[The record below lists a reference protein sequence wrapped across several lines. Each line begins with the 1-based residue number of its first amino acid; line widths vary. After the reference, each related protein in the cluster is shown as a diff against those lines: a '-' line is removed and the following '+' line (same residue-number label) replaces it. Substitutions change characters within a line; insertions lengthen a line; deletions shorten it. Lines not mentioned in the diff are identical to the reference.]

1 VLTGVVSILL
11 RVSPRTEH
19 PLNPGFAMAEQVSH
33 EQLEKRL
40 ADLESEILKRRQLEN
55 ELEGQLNKFRGL
67 YQLATAVSSDQDLD
81 ACLRFIVETCREILD
96 ADLSYVALRDEVQH
110 EFYKHTVSGIHTEA
124 FRNMRLPSDK
134 GLGGLVARTRQ
145 GRIVGD
151 YLTATD
157 FNRGDENIIA
167 EEGIVSGMAVP
178 LQIGQRNLGVIYV
191 FNRTKTDFYQ
201 YDLDTLSLIGNLAAV
216 EIDRKQVEE
225 ALRESEERYRF
236 LVETTGD
243 AIYRLRYDS
252 MNYDYLSPGI
262 TNLTGYSPEEMK
274 DLGFSKLVR
283 RIDLPDEVDVS
294 PGALVKDRMEGKT
307 GEYRADYLVVT
318 KAGEPKWL
326 RDHSFP
332 WYDDAAKL
340 MGSVGILSD
349 VTDYKR
355 AEALV
360 RQRTADLVESEEKYR
375 TLVENV
381 PLVVY
386 RVTPK
391 GEILFV
397 NQFVEELLGYSPVE
411 ILRLP
416 SLWSE
421 VLYEEDRQ
429 RVTELRQ
436 KGQEEGQELIAEYR
450 VLHKDGHIVY
460 VVDHAIPFRT
470 ADGLVSRVDGII
482 MDVTGRVKMQEQLIQ
497 SEGIK
502 TIGEVSARLA
512 HEIRNPLVSAGGFAR
527 RLLSSM
533 NPSDPNREK
542 VEIIVKEVGRLEV
555 ILRMILNYIQPLDLE
570 MLPTEP
576 NLLVETA
583 LRGVADEMAERNV
596 TVRAELSPELPRI
609 SVDQAKMEQVLRT
622 LLRNACNQMPSGA
635 SLSVGTAFDQ
645 GMFQLAMRYPVR
657 HMSRDDV
664 EHFFYPFTTFK
675 VDYQLVDLPMSKIL
689 VHKHGGMIE
698 VKLGKSGELS
708 IRILLPA

>member
-1 VLTGVVSILL
+1 
-11 RVSPRTEH
+11 
-19 PLNPGFAMAEQVSH
+19 MAEQVSH

-81 ACLRFIVETCREILD
+81 ACLRFIVETCREILH
-96 ADLSYVALRDEVQH
+96 ADLSYVALRDGDQH

-124 FRNMRLPSDK
+124 FRNVRLPSDK

-178 LQIGQRNLGVIYV
+178 LQIGQRNLGVLYV
-191 FNRTKTDFYQ
+191 FNRAKTDFSQ

-216 EIDRKQVEE
+216 EIDRKQVEQ

-262 TNLTGYSPEEMK
+262 RNLTGYSPEEMK

-283 RIDLPDEVDVS
+283 RIDLPGEEDVF
-294 PGALVKDRMEGKT
+294 PGALVKDRIEGKT

-397 NQFVEELLGYSPVE
+397 NQFVEELIGYSPVE
-411 ILRLP
+411 ILRFP

-421 VLYEEDRQ
+421 VLYDEDRQ

-436 KGQEEGQELIAEYR
+436 KSQEEGQEHIAEYR
-450 VLHKDGHIVY
+450 VLHKDGRIVY

-470 ADGLVSRVDGII
+470 VDGLASRVDGII

-555 ILRMILNYIQPLDLE
+555 ILRMILNYIQPLDLQ

-622 LLRNACNQMPSGA
+622 LLRNAFNQIPSGA
-635 SLSVGTAFDQ
+635 SLSIGTAFDQ

-689 VHKHGGMIE
+689 VHKHGGIIE

>member
-1 VLTGVVSILL
+1 
-11 RVSPRTEH
+11 
-19 PLNPGFAMAEQVSH
+19 MAEQVSH

-81 ACLRFIVETCREILD
+81 ACLRFIVETCREILH
-96 ADLSYVALRDEVQH
+96 ADLSYVALRDEDQH
-110 EFYKHTVSGIHTEA
+110 EFYKHTVSGVHTEA
-124 FRNMRLPSDK
+124 FRNVRLPSDK

-178 LQIGQRNLGVIYV
+178 LQIGQRNLGVLYV
-191 FNRTKTDFYQ
+191 FNRAKTDFSQ

-216 EIDRKQVEE
+216 EIDRKQVEQ

-262 TNLTGYSPEEMK
+262 RNLTGYSPEEMK

-283 RIDLPDEVDVS
+283 RIDLPGEEDVF
-294 PGALVKDRMEGKT
+294 PGALVKDRIEGKT

-397 NQFVEELLGYSPVE
+397 NQFVEELIGYSPVE
-411 ILRLP
+411 ILRFP

-421 VLYEEDRQ
+421 VLYDEDRQ

-436 KGQEEGQELIAEYR
+436 KSQEEGQEHIAEYR
-450 VLHKDGHIVY
+450 VLHKDGRIVY

-470 ADGLVSRVDGII
+470 VDGLASRVDGII

-555 ILRMILNYIQPLDLE
+555 ILRMILNYIQPLDLQ

-622 LLRNACNQMPSGA
+622 LLRNAFNQIPSGA
-635 SLSVGTAFDQ
+635 SLSIGTAFDQ
-645 GMFQLAMRYPVR
+645 GMFQLVMRYPVR

-689 VHKHGGMIE
+689 VHKHGGIIE

>member
-1 VLTGVVSILL
+1 
-11 RVSPRTEH
+11 
-19 PLNPGFAMAEQVSH
+19 MAEQVSH

-81 ACLRFIVETCREILD
+81 ACLRFIVETCREILN
-96 ADLSYVALRDEVQH
+96 ADLSYVALRDEDQH
-110 EFYKHTVSGIHTEA
+110 EFYKHTVSGVHTEA
-124 FRNMRLPSDK
+124 FRNVRLPSDK

-178 LQIGQRNLGVIYV
+178 LQIGQRNLGVLYV
-191 FNRTKTDFYQ
+191 FNRAKTDFSQ

-216 EIDRKQVEE
+216 EIDRKQVEQ

-283 RIDLPDEVDVS
+283 RIDLPSEEDVS

-397 NQFVEELLGYSPVE
+397 NQFVEELIGYSPVE
-411 ILRLP
+411 ILRFP

-421 VLYEEDRQ
+421 VLYDEDRQ

-436 KGQEEGQELIAEYR
+436 KSQEEGQEHIAEYR
-450 VLHKDGHIVY
+450 VLHKDGRIVY

-470 ADGLVSRVDGII
+470 VDGLASRVDGII

-583 LRGVADEMAERNV
+583 LRGVAAEMTERNV
-596 TVRAELSPELPRI
+596 TVRVELSPELPRI

-622 LLRNACNQMPSGA
+622 LLRNAFNQMPSGA
-635 SLSVGTAFDQ
+635 NLSIGTAFDQ
-645 GMFQLAMRYPVR
+645 GMFQLVMRYPVR

-689 VHKHGGMIE
+689 VHKHGGIIE

>member
-1 VLTGVVSILL
+1 
-11 RVSPRTEH
+11 
-19 PLNPGFAMAEQVSH
+19 MAEQVSH

-81 ACLRFIVETCREILD
+81 ACLRFIVETCREILH
-96 ADLSYVALRDEVQH
+96 ADLSYVALRDEDQH
-110 EFYKHTVSGIHTEA
+110 EFYKHTVSGVHTEA
-124 FRNMRLPSDK
+124 FRNVRLPSDK

-178 LQIGQRNLGVIYV
+178 LQIGQRNLGVLYV
-191 FNRTKTDFYQ
+191 FNRAKTDFSQ

-216 EIDRKQVEE
+216 EIDRKQVEQ

-262 TNLTGYSPEEMK
+262 RNLTGYSPEEMK

-283 RIDLPDEVDVS
+283 RIDLPGEEDVS

-397 NQFVEELLGYSPVE
+397 NQFVEELIGYSPVE
-411 ILRLP
+411 ILRFP

-421 VLYEEDRQ
+421 VLYDEDRQ

-436 KGQEEGQELIAEYR
+436 KSQEEGQEHIAEYR
-450 VLHKDGHIVY
+450 VLHKDGRIVY

-470 ADGLVSRVDGII
+470 VDGLASRVDGII

-555 ILRMILNYIQPLDLE
+555 ILRMILNYIQPLDLQI
-570 MLPTEP
+570 LPTEP

-622 LLRNACNQMPSGA
+622 LLRNAFNQIPSGA
-635 SLSVGTAFDQ
+635 SLSIGTAFDQ
-645 GMFQLAMRYPVR
+645 GMFQLVMRYPVR

-689 VHKHGGMIE
+689 VHKHGGIIE

>member
-1 VLTGVVSILL
+1 
-11 RVSPRTEH
+11 
-19 PLNPGFAMAEQVSH
+19 MAEQVSH

-81 ACLRFIVETCREILD
+81 ACLRFIVETCREILH
-96 ADLSYVALRDEVQH
+96 ADLSYVALRDEDQH
-110 EFYKHTVSGIHTEA
+110 EFYKHTVSGVHTEA
-124 FRNMRLPSDK
+124 FRNVRLPSDK

-151 YLTATD
+151 YITATD

-178 LQIGQRNLGVIYV
+178 LQIGQRNLGVLYV
-191 FNRTKTDFYQ
+191 FNRTKTDFSQ

-283 RIDLPDEVDVS
+283 RIDLPGEEDVS

-397 NQFVEELLGYSPVE
+397 NQFVEELIGYSPVE
-411 ILRLP
+411 ILRFP

-421 VLYEEDRQ
+421 VLYDEDRQ

-436 KGQEEGQELIAEYR
+436 KSQEEGQEHIAEYR
-450 VLHKDGHIVY
+450 VFHKDGRIVY

-470 ADGLVSRVDGII
+470 IDGLVSRVDGII

-576 NLLVETA
+576 NLLVATA
-583 LRGVADEMAERNV
+583 LRGVAAEMAERNV

-609 SVDQAKMEQVLRT
+609 SMDQAKMEQVLRT
-622 LLRNACNQMPSGA
+622 LLRNAFNQIPSGG
-635 SLSVGTAFDQ
+635 SLSIGTAFDQ
-645 GMFQLAMRYPVR
+645 GMFQLVMRYPVR
-657 HMSRDDV
+657 HMSQDDV

>member
-1 VLTGVVSILL
+1 
-11 RVSPRTEH
+11 
-19 PLNPGFAMAEQVSH
+19 MAEQVSH

-81 ACLRFIVETCREILD
+81 ACLRFIVETCREILH
-96 ADLSYVALRDEVQH
+96 ADLSYVALRDEDQH

-145 GRIVGD
+145 GRIVAD

-178 LQIGQRNLGVIYV
+178 LQIGQRNLGVLYV
-191 FNRTKTDFYQ
+191 FNRTKTDFSQ

-283 RIDLPDEVDVS
+283 RIDLPGEEDVF
-294 PGALVKDRMEGKT
+294 PGALVKDRIEGKT

-397 NQFVEELLGYSPVE
+397 NQFVEELIGYSPVE
-411 ILRLP
+411 ILRFP

-421 VLYEEDRQ
+421 VLYDEDRQ

-436 KGQEEGQELIAEYR
+436 KSQEEGQEHIAEYR
-450 VLHKDGHIVY
+450 VLHKDGRIVY

-470 ADGLVSRVDGII
+470 VDGLASRVDGII

-555 ILRMILNYIQPLDLE
+555 ILRMILNYIQPLDLQ

-622 LLRNACNQMPSGA
+622 LLRNAFNQIPSGA
-635 SLSVGTAFDQ
+635 SLSIGTAFDQ
-645 GMFQLAMRYPVR
+645 GMFQLVMRYPVR

-689 VHKHGGMIE
+689 VHKHGGIIE

>member
-1 VLTGVVSILL
+1 
-11 RVSPRTEH
+11 
-19 PLNPGFAMAEQVSH
+19 MAERVSH

-81 ACLRFIVETCREILD
+81 ACLRFIVETCREILH
-96 ADLSYVALRDEVQH
+96 ADLSYVALRDEDQH

-145 GRIVGD
+145 GRIVAD

-178 LQIGQRNLGVIYV
+178 LQIGQRNLGVLYV
-191 FNRTKTDFYQ
+191 FNRAKTDFCQ

-283 RIDLPDEVDVS
+283 RIDLPGEEDVF

-397 NQFVEELLGYSPVE
+397 NQFVEELIGYSPVE
-411 ILRLP
+411 ILRFP

-421 VLYEEDRQ
+421 VLYDEDRQ
-429 RVTELRQ
+429 RVKELRQ
-436 KGQEEGQELIAEYR
+436 KSQEEGQEHIAEYR
-450 VLHKDGHIVY
+450 VLHKDGRIVY

-470 ADGLVSRVDGII
+470 VDGLVSRVDGII

-583 LRGVADEMAERNV
+583 LRGVAAEMAERNV

-622 LLRNACNQMPSGA
+622 LLRNAFNQMPSGTN
-635 SLSVGTAFDQ
+635 LSIGTAFDQ
-645 GMFQLAMRYPVR
+645 DMFQLAMRYPVR

-708 IRILLPA
+708 IRILLPV

>member
-1 VLTGVVSILL
+1 
-11 RVSPRTEH
+11 
-19 PLNPGFAMAEQVSH
+19 MAERISH
-33 EQLEKRL
+33 EELEQRL
-40 ADLESEILKRRQLEN
+40 ADLKSEILKRSQLKN
-55 ELEGQLNKFRGL
+55 ELESQLNKFRGL
-67 YQLATAVSSDQDLD
+67 YELATAVSSDQDLD
-81 ACLRFIVETCREILD
+81 ACLRFIVDKCREILR
-96 ADLSYVALRDEVQH
+96 ADVSYVALRDEDQR
-110 EFYKHTVSGIHTEA
+110 EFYKHTVSGIHTET
-124 FRNMRLPSDK
+124 FRNVRLPSDK

-145 GRIVGD
+145 GRIVAD
-151 YLTATD
+151 YLTETD
-157 FNRGDENIIA
+157 FNRGDEHIIA

-178 LQIGQRNLGVIYV
+178 LQMGQRNLGVLYV
-191 FNRTKTDFYQ
+191 FNRTKTSFSQ
-201 YDLDTLSLIGNLAAV
+201 SDLDTLFLIGNLAAV
-216 EIDRKQVEE
+216 EIDRKQTEE

-262 TNLTGYSPEEMK
+262 GNLTGYSPEEIK
-274 DLGFSKLVR
+274 SLGFSKLVR
-283 RIDLPDEVDVS
+283 RIDLPGEEDVS
-294 PGALVKDRMEGKT
+294 AGVLVKDRMEGKT

-318 KAGEPKWL
+318 KAGDPKWL

-332 WYDDAAKL
+332 WFDESAKL

-386 RVTPK
+386 RITPK

-411 ILRLP
+411 ILRRS
-416 SLWSE
+416 SLWTD
-421 VLYEEDRQ
+421 VLYDEDRR
-429 RVTELRQ
+429 RVTQLRQ

-533 NPSDPNREK
+533 SPSDPNREK

-555 ILRMILNYIQPLDLE
+555 ILRMILNYIQPLELE
-570 MLPTEP
+570 MSPTEP

-583 LRGVADEMAERNV
+583 LRGVATEMTERDV
-596 TVRAELSPELPRI
+596 TVRAELSPDLPRI
-609 SVDQAKMEQVLRT
+609 LVDQSRMEQVLRT
-622 LLRNACNQMPSGA
+622 LLRNALNQMPSGA
-635 SLSVGTAFDQ
+635 NLSIFTALEQD
-645 GMFQLAMRYPVR
+645 MFQLVMRYPVR
-657 HMSRDDV
+657 HVSRDDV

-675 VDYQLVDLPMSKIL
+675 VDYPLVDLPMSKIL

-698 VKLGKSGELS
+698 VKLGKSGEIS

>member
-1 VLTGVVSILL
+1 
-11 RVSPRTEH
+11 
-19 PLNPGFAMAEQVSH
+19 MAEQVSH

-81 ACLRFIVETCREILD
+81 ACLRFIVETCREILH
-96 ADLSYVALRDEVQH
+96 ADLSYVALRDEDQH
-110 EFYKHTVSGIHTEA
+110 EFYKHTVSGVHTEA
-124 FRNMRLPSDK
+124 FRNVRLPSDK

-178 LQIGQRNLGVIYV
+178 LQIGQRNLGVLYV
-191 FNRTKTDFYQ
+191 FNRAKTDFSQ

-216 EIDRKQVEE
+216 EIDRKQVEQ

-283 RIDLPDEVDVS
+283 RIDLPGEEDVF
-294 PGALVKDRMEGKT
+294 PGALVKDRIEGKT

-397 NQFVEELLGYSPVE
+397 NQFVEELIGYSPVE
-411 ILRLP
+411 ILRFP

-421 VLYEEDRQ
+421 VLYDEDRQ

-436 KGQEEGQELIAEYR
+436 KSQEEGQEHIAEYR
-450 VLHKDGHIVY
+450 VLHKDGRIVY

-470 ADGLVSRVDGII
+470 VDGLVSRVDGII

-555 ILRMILNYIQPLDLE
+555 ILRMILNYIQPLDLQ

-622 LLRNACNQMPSGA
+622 LLRNAFNQIPSGA
-635 SLSVGTAFDQ
+635 SLSIGTAFDQ
-645 GMFQLAMRYPVR
+645 GMFQLVMRYPVR

-689 VHKHGGMIE
+689 VHKHGGIIE
-698 VKLGKSGELS
+698 IKLGKSGELS

>member
-1 VLTGVVSILL
+1 
-11 RVSPRTEH
+11 
-19 PLNPGFAMAEQVSH
+19 MAEQVSH

-81 ACLRFIVETCREILD
+81 ACLRFIVETCREILH
-96 ADLSYVALRDEVQH
+96 ADLSYVALRDEDQH
-110 EFYKHTVSGIHTEA
+110 EFYKHTVSGVHTEA
-124 FRNMRLPSDK
+124 FRNVRLPSDK

-178 LQIGQRNLGVIYV
+178 LQIGQRNLGVLYV
-191 FNRTKTDFYQ
+191 FNRAKTDFSQ

-216 EIDRKQVEE
+216 EIDRKQVEQ

-283 RIDLPDEVDVS
+283 RIDLPGEEDVF
-294 PGALVKDRMEGKT
+294 PGALVKDRIEGKT

-397 NQFVEELLGYSPVE
+397 NQFVEELIGYSPVE
-411 ILRLP
+411 ILRFP

-421 VLYEEDRQ
+421 VLYDEDRQ

-436 KGQEEGQELIAEYR
+436 KSQEEGQEHIAEYR
-450 VLHKDGHIVY
+450 VLHKDGRIVY
-460 VVDHAIPFRT
+460 VVDHAIPFR
-470 ADGLVSRVDGII
+470 AVDGLVSRVDGII

-622 LLRNACNQMPSGA
+622 LLRNAFNQIPSGA
-635 SLSVGTAFDQ
+635 SLSIGTAFDQ
-645 GMFQLAMRYPVR
+645 GMFQLVMRYPVR

-689 VHKHGGMIE
+689 VHKHGGIIE

>member
-1 VLTGVVSILL
+1 
-11 RVSPRTEH
+11 
-19 PLNPGFAMAEQVSH
+19 MAEQVSH

-81 ACLRFIVETCREILD
+81 ACLRFIVETCREILH
-96 ADLSYVALRDEVQH
+96 ADLSYVALRDEDQH
-110 EFYKHTVSGIHTEA
+110 EFYKHTVSGVHTEA
-124 FRNMRLPSDK
+124 FRNVRLPSDK

-178 LQIGQRNLGVIYV
+178 LQIGQRNLGVLYV
-191 FNRTKTDFYQ
+191 FNRAKTDFSQ

-216 EIDRKQVEE
+216 EIDRKQVEQ

-283 RIDLPDEVDVS
+283 RIDLPGEEDVF
-294 PGALVKDRMEGKT
+294 PGALVKDRIEGKT

-397 NQFVEELLGYSPVE
+397 NQFVEELIGYSPVE
-411 ILRLP
+411 ILRFP

-421 VLYEEDRQ
+421 VLYDEDRQ

-436 KGQEEGQELIAEYR
+436 KSQEEGQEHIAEYR
-450 VLHKDGHIVY
+450 VLHKDGRIVY

-470 ADGLVSRVDGII
+470 VDGLASRVDGII

-555 ILRMILNYIQPLDLE
+555 ILRMILNYIQPLDLQ

-622 LLRNACNQMPSGA
+622 LLRNAFNQIPSGA
-635 SLSVGTAFDQ
+635 SLSIGTAFDQ
-645 GMFQLAMRYPVR
+645 GMFQLVMRYPVR

-689 VHKHGGMIE
+689 VHKHGGIIE

>member
-1 VLTGVVSILL
+1 
-11 RVSPRTEH
+11 
-19 PLNPGFAMAEQVSH
+19 MAEQVSH

-81 ACLRFIVETCREILD
+81 ACLRFIVETCREILH
-96 ADLSYVALRDEVQH
+96 ADLSYVALRDEDQH
-110 EFYKHTVSGIHTEA
+110 EFYKHTVSGVHTEA
-124 FRNMRLPSDK
+124 FRNVRLPSDK
-134 GLGGLVARTRQ
+134 GVGGLVARTRQ
-145 GRIVGD
+145 GHIVGD

-178 LQIGQRNLGVIYV
+178 LQIGQRNLGVLYV
-191 FNRTKTDFYQ
+191 FNRTKTDFSQ

-283 RIDLPDEVDVS
+283 RIDLPGEEDVF
-294 PGALVKDRMEGKT
+294 PGALVKDRIEGKT

-332 WYDDAAKL
+332 WYDEAAKL

-397 NQFVEELLGYSPVE
+397 NQFVEELIGYSPVE
-411 ILRLP
+411 ILRFP

-421 VLYEEDRQ
+421 VLYDEDRQ
-429 RVTELRQ
+429 RVRELRQ
-436 KGQEEGQELIAEYR
+436 KSQEEGQEHIAEYR
-450 VLHKDGHIVY
+450 VLHKDGRIVY

-470 ADGLVSRVDGII
+470 VDGLVSRVDGII

-570 MLPTEP
+570 ILPTEP
-576 NLLVETA
+576 NPLVETA
-583 LRGVADEMAERNV
+583 LRGVADEMAERNI

-622 LLRNACNQMPSGA
+622 LLRNAFNQMPSGA
-635 SLSVGTAFDQ
+635 SLSIGTAFDQ
-645 GMFQLAMRYPVR
+645 DMFQLVMRYPVR

>member
-1 VLTGVVSILL
+1 
-11 RVSPRTEH
+11 
-19 PLNPGFAMAEQVSH
+19 MAEQVSH

-81 ACLRFIVETCREILD
+81 ACLRFIVETCREILH
-96 ADLSYVALRDEVQH
+96 ADLSYVALRDEDQH
-110 EFYKHTVSGIHTEA
+110 EFYKHTVSGVHTEA
-124 FRNMRLPSDK
+124 FRNVRLPSDK

-178 LQIGQRNLGVIYV
+178 LQIGQRNLGVLYV
-191 FNRTKTDFYQ
+191 FNRAKTDFSQ

-216 EIDRKQVEE
+216 EIDRKQVEQ

-283 RIDLPDEVDVS
+283 RIDLPSEEDVS

-397 NQFVEELLGYSPVE
+397 NQFVEELIGYSPVE
-411 ILRLP
+411 ILRFP

-421 VLYEEDRQ
+421 VLYDEDRQ

-436 KGQEEGQELIAEYR
+436 KSQEEGQEHIAEYR
-450 VLHKDGHIVY
+450 VLHKDGRIVY

-470 ADGLVSRVDGII
+470 VDGLASRVDGII

-555 ILRMILNYIQPLDLE
+555 ILRMILNYIQPLDLQ

-622 LLRNACNQMPSGA
+622 LLRNAFNQIPSGA
-635 SLSVGTAFDQ
+635 SLSIGTAFDQ
-645 GMFQLAMRYPVR
+645 GMFQLVMRYPVR

>member
-1 VLTGVVSILL
+1 MVE
-11 RVSPRTEH
+11 R
-19 PLNPGFAMAEQVSH
+19 ASH
-33 EQLEKRL
+33 ELLEKRL

-81 ACLRFIVETCREILD
+81 ACLRFIVGTCREILH
-96 ADLSYVALRDEVQH
+96 ADLSYVALRDEDQH
-110 EFYKHTVSGIHTEA
+110 EFYKHTVSGVHTEA
-124 FRNMRLPSDK
+124 FRNVRLPSDR

-145 GRIVGD
+145 GRIVAD
-151 YLTATD
+151 YLAETD
-157 FNRGDENIIA
+157 FDRGDEHIIA

-178 LQIGQRNLGVIYV
+178 LQMGQRNLGVLYV
-191 FNRTKTDFYQ
+191 FNRTKTDFSQ
-201 YDLDTLSLIGNLAAV
+201 YDLDTLFLIGNLAAV
-216 EIDRKQVEE
+216 EIDRKQTEE

-262 TNLTGYSPEEMK
+262 RNLTGYSPEEMK
-274 DLGFSKLVR
+274 NIGFSKLVR
-283 RIDLPDEVDVS
+283 RIDLPGEEDVS
-294 PGALVKDRMEGKT
+294 PGTLIKDRMEGKT

-318 KAGEPKWL
+318 KDGEPKWL

-332 WYDDAAKL
+332 WFDGSGSAKL

-386 RVTPK
+386 RITPK

-397 NQFVEELLGYSPVE
+397 NQFVEELLGYGPVE
-411 ILRLP
+411 ILSLP
-416 SLWSE
+416 TLWSE
-421 VLYEEDRQ
+421 VLYDEDRQ
-429 RVTELRQ
+429 RVTELRH

-470 ADGLVSRVDGII
+470 ADGLVNRVDGII

-583 LRGVADEMAERNV
+583 LRGVAAEMAERNV
-596 TVRAELSPELPRI
+596 TVRTELSPELPRI
-609 SVDQAKMEQVLRT
+609 LVDQVRMEQVLRT
-622 LLRNACNQMPSGA
+622 LLRNALNQMPSGA
-635 SLSVGTAFDQ
+635 NLSISTALDQ
-645 GMFQLAMRYPVR
+645 DMFQLAMRYPVR
-657 HMSRDDV
+657 HVSRDDV

>member
-1 VLTGVVSILL
+1 
-11 RVSPRTEH
+11 
-19 PLNPGFAMAEQVSH
+19 MAEQVSH

-81 ACLRFIVETCREILD
+81 ACLRFIVETCREILH
-96 ADLSYVALRDEVQH
+96 ADLSYVALRDEDQH
-110 EFYKHTVSGIHTEA
+110 EFYKHTVSGVHTEA

-178 LQIGQRNLGVIYV
+178 LQIGQRNLGVLYV
-191 FNRTKTDFYQ
+191 FNRTKTDFSQ

-283 RIDLPDEVDVS
+283 RIDLPGEEDVS

-397 NQFVEELLGYSPVE
+397 NQFVEELIGYSPVD
-411 ILRLP
+411 ILRFP

-421 VLYEEDRQ
+421 VLYDEDRQ

-436 KGQEEGQELIAEYR
+436 KSQEEGQERIAEYR
-450 VLHKDGHIVY
+450 VLHKDGRIVY

-470 ADGLVSRVDGII
+470 IDGLVSRVDGII

-576 NLLVETA
+576 NLLVATA
-583 LRGVADEMAERNV
+583 LRGVAAEMAERNV

-609 SVDQAKMEQVLRT
+609 SMDQAKMEQVLRT
-622 LLRNACNQMPSGA
+622 LLRNAFNQIPSEG
-635 SLSVGTAFDQ
+635 SLSIGTAFDQ
-645 GMFQLAMRYPVR
+645 GMFQLVMRYPVR
-657 HMSRDDV
+657 HMSQDDV